1 MQSLLSRT
9 EAEARMNQLGKSN
22 SPFFFILSFDLEHNW
37 VIPEPEWTQ
46 FPFAF
51 SFPTLQHTKLE
62 ARQPLQSFDLKPQL
76 PEGSLFQKQFQQVQN
91 HLRRGDSYLINLTFE
106 VPILLRDSLQQVFLN
121 AKAPYKLFMKDHF
134 TSFSPECFVKIQ
146 RDKIFTYPMKG
157 TISTS
162 TPNAA
167 DRILGDAKETAEH
180 YTIVDL
186 LRNDL
191 SQIGYN
197 TQVQKFRFL
206 STIKK
211 RGEQLL
217 QVSSE
222 ISANLPSQWH
232 QEIGSLLFRLLPAGS
247 ISGAP
252 KQKTV
257 QIISQTESHSRD
269 WYTGVA
275 GWYKDGEL
283 DSAVLIRYIG
293 QRFGQYY
300 YKTGGGIT
308 LLSDPQK
315 EYQELAEKIYIP
327 TA

>member
-1 MQSLLSRT
+1 MLSFLSRT
-9 EAEARMNQLGKSN
+9 EAEAQMNQLGTSN
-22 SPFFFILSFDLEHNW
+22 TAFFFILSFDLEHNW
-37 VIPEPEWTQ
+37 VIPQSEWAA
-46 FPFAF
+46 FPFGF
-51 SFPTLQHTKLE
+51 DFPTLKHTVLDP
-62 ARQPLQSFDLKPQL
+62 RQSLQSFDLRPQL
-76 PEGSLFQKQFQQVQN
+76 PEFSIFQKQFQQVQY

-106 VPILLRDSLQQVFLN
+106 VPILLQDPLEQVFLN
-121 AKAPYKLFMKDHF
+121 AEAPYKLFLKDHF

-146 RDKIFTYPMKG
+146 QDQIFTYPMKG

-162 TPNAA
+162 VPDAA
-167 DRILGDAKETAEH
+167 DRILGDEKETAEH

-191 SQIGYN
+191 SQIGYQ

-206 STIKK
+206 SNIKK
-211 RGEQLL
+211 RDQELL

-222 ISANLPSQWH
+222 ISARLPSQWQ

-257 QIISQTESHSRD
+257 EIIAQTESHSRD

-293 QRFGQYY
+293 HRDGHYH